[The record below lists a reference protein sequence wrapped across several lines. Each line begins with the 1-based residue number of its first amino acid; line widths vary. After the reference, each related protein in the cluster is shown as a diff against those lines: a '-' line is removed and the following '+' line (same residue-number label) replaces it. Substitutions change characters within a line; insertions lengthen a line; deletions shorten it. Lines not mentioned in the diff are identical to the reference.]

1 MKWKVYRDAG
11 SGKAVVGEYESDD
24 RKVINESI
32 LYLFDYIKAT
42 GDMSNTKTVAY
53 IPLNKYIVERV

>member
-11 SGKAVVGEYESDD
+11 SGKAVVGEYESDNAKRVD
-24 RKVINESI
+24 SF
-32 LYLFDYIKAT
+32 LWLFDYTKNDEDI
-42 GDMSNTKTVAY
+42 KTVAY